1 MILLLISELKDKTEY
16 PPVLNVPLVAV
27 SFAGGQ
33 TSHNLPSLAQL
44 EGSRLSTASHAHPL
58 TSHTPS
64 HTSHTSHTLPLTSH
78 TGHTPVLGSHT
89 PSLPP
94 PASSGHF
101 PGHQHASTNLL
112 ELTQMVEQLQA
123 VHNMHTRGEQIII
136 K

>member
-1 MILLLISELKDKTEY
+1 M
-16 PPVLNVPLVAV
+16 LNVLLVPV

-44 EGSRLSTASHAHPL
+44 EGSRLSTGSHA
-58 TSHTPS
+58 PS
-64 HTSHTSHTLPLTSH
+64 HALSHALPLTN

-89 PSLPP
+89 PSLPQ

-123 VHNMHTRGEQIII
+123 VHSLHTRGKQIR
-136 K
+136 